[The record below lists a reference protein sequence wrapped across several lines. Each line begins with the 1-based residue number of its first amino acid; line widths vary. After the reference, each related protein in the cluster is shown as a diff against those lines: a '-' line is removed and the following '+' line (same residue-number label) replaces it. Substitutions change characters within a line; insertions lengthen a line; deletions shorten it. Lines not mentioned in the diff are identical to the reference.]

1 MYVGKQRM
9 STPKHQSLFLEN
21 YESHKLF
28 KHHRISL
35 KLQSLNYSDILK
47 FTLCSQSALMQITL
61 HWAIAQFHFPKR
73 GAFIGSETSENET
86 WPN

>member
-35 KLQSLNYSDILK
+35 KLQSLNYSD
-47 FTLCSQSALMQITL
+47 T
-61 HWAIAQFHFPKR
+61 
-73 GAFIGSETSENET
+73 
-86 WPN
+86 